1 MEVGTE
7 MLTIIQRECNMFQ
20 QKRQSKE
27 LSLISFFFEETTWW
41 SRRLSNIIP
50 GVVGAEIPSIA
61 QSTLA

>member
-1 MEVGTE
+1 
-7 MLTIIQRECNMFQ
+7 MFQ

-27 LSLISFFFEETTWW
+27 LSLISFFFEETTRW

-50 GVVGAEIPSIA
+50 GVVEAETPSIA

>member
-1 MEVGTE
+1 
-7 MLTIIQRECNMFQ
+7 MFQ

-27 LSLISFFFEETTWW
+27 LYLISFFFAETTWW

-50 GVVGAEIPSIA
+50 DVVGAETPKIA